1 MSDMDASTILRSAR
15 HDARLTLRELAA
27 RAGTS
32 HATLSAY
39 EHAAKTPSV
48 DTFARVLRAAGYVLD
63 GALARRIEADPRT
76 GLARGDELAAVLELA
91 AQFPARHHPRL
102 RAPIFGRV

>member
-1 MSDMDASTILRSAR
+1 MDAPTILRTAR
-15 HDARLTLRELAA
+15 REARLTLRELAD

-39 EHAAKTPSV
+39 EHAAKAPTI
-48 DTFARVLRAAGYVLD
+48 DTVTRVLHAAGYVLD
-63 GALARRIEADPRT
+63 GTLTRRIEADPRT

-91 AQFPARHHPRL
+91 AQFPARHDAEL
-102 RAPIFGRV
+102 RAPVFGRG

>member
-1 MSDMDASTILRSAR
+1 MDAPTILRSAR
-15 HDARLTLRELAA
+15 REARLTLRELAD

-39 EHAAKTPSV
+39 EHAAKAPTI
-48 DTFARVLRAAGYVLD
+48 DTFTRVLHAAGYVLD
-63 GALARRIEADPRT
+63 GTLTRRIEADPRT

-91 AQFPARHHPRL
+91 AQFPARHDAEL
-102 RAPIFGRV
+102 RAPVFGRG

>member
-1 MSDMDASTILRSAR
+1 MDASTLLRVAR
-15 HDARLTLRELAA
+15 REAQLTLRELAE

-48 DTFARVLRAAGYVLD
+48 ATFARVLRAAGYVLE
-63 GALARRIEADPRT
+63 GELTRRIDTDPRT

-91 AQFPARHHPRL
+91 AQFPARHHPHL
-102 RAPIFGRV
+102 RAPVFGRS

>member
-1 MSDMDASTILRSAR
+1 MDAPTILRTAR
-15 HDARLTLRELAA
+15 REARLTLRELAD

-39 EHAAKTPSV
+39 EHAAKTPTI

-63 GALARRIEADPRT
+63 GTLTRRIEADPRT

-91 AQFPARHHPRL
+91 AQFPARHDAEL
-102 RAPIFGRV
+102 RAPVFGRG

>member
-1 MSDMDASTILRSAR
+1 MDAPTILRTAR
-15 HDARLTLRELAA
+15 REARLTLRELAD

-39 EHAAKTPSV
+39 EHAAKAPTI

-63 GALARRIEADPRT
+63 GTLTRRIEADPRT

-91 AQFPARHHPRL
+91 AQFPARHDAEL
-102 RAPIFGRV
+102 RAPVFGRG

>member
-1 MSDMDASTILRSAR
+1 MDAPTILRTAR
-15 HDARLTLRELAA
+15 REARLTLRELAD

-39 EHAAKTPSV
+39 EHAAKTPTV

-63 GALARRIEADPRT
+63 GALTRRIEADPRT

-91 AQFPARHHPRL
+91 AQFPARHDAEL
-102 RAPIFGRV
+102 RAPVFGRG

>member
-1 MSDMDASTILRSAR
+1 MDAPTILRSAR
-15 HDARLTLRELAA
+15 REARLTLRELAD

-39 EHAAKTPSV
+39 EHAAKTPTI

-63 GALARRIEADPRT
+63 GTLTRRIEADPRT

-91 AQFPARHHPRL
+91 AQFPARHDAEL
-102 RAPIFGRV
+102 RAPVFGRG

>member
-1 MSDMDASTILRSAR
+1 MDAPTILRSAR
-15 HDARLTLRELAA
+15 REARLTLRELAD

-39 EHAAKTPSV
+39 EHAAKTPTV

-63 GALARRIEADPRT
+63 GTLTRRIEADPRT

-91 AQFPARHHPRL
+91 AQFPARHDAEL
-102 RAPIFGRV
+102 RAPVFGRD

>member
-1 MSDMDASTILRSAR
+1 MDAPTILRSAR
-15 HDARLTLRELAA
+15 REARLTLRELAD

-39 EHAAKTPSV
+39 EHAAKAPTI

-63 GALARRIEADPRT
+63 GTLTRRIEADPRT

-91 AQFPARHHPRL
+91 AQFPARHDAEL
-102 RAPIFGRV
+102 RAPVFGRG

>member
-1 MSDMDASTILRSAR
+1 MSGMDAPLLLRSAR
-15 HDARLTLRELAA
+15 HEARLTLRELAE

-39 EHAAKTPSV
+39 EHAAKTPTT
-48 DTFARVLRAAGYVLD
+48 DTFTRVLRAAGFVLD
-63 GALARRIEADPRT
+63 TELTRRITADPRT

-91 AQFPARHHPRL
+91 AQFPSRHHRQL
-102 RAPIFGRV
+102 RAPVFGRD

>member
-1 MSDMDASTILRSAR
+1 MDAPTLLRSAR
-15 HDARLTLRELAA
+15 REAQLTLRELAE

-39 EHAAKTPSV
+39 EHAAKTPTV

-63 GALARRIEADPRT
+63 GALTRRIEADPRT
-76 GLARGDELAAVLELA
+76 GLPRGDELAAVIELA
-91 AQFPARHHPRL
+91 AQFPARHDQQL
-102 RAPIFGRV
+102 RAPVFGRA

>member
-1 MSDMDASTILRSAR
+1 MDAPTILRSAR
-15 HDARLTLRELAA
+15 REARLTLRELAD

-39 EHAAKTPSV
+39 EHAAKTPTI

-63 GALARRIEADPRT
+63 GTLTRRIEADPRT

-91 AQFPARHHPRL
+91 AQFPARHDAEL
-102 RAPIFGRV
+102 RAPVFGRD

>member
-1 MSDMDASTILRSAR
+1 MDAPTILRTAR
-15 HDARLTLRELAA
+15 REARLTLRELAD

-39 EHAAKTPSV
+39 EHAAKAPTI

-63 GALARRIEADPRT
+63 GTLTRRIEADPRT
-76 GLARGDELAAVLELA
+76 GLARRGAGAGGPVPRPPRCRAARPGVRPGLITTR
-91 AQFPARHHPRL
+91 P
-102 RAPIFGRV
+102 

>member
-1 MSDMDASTILRSAR
+1 MDAPTLLRSAR
-15 HDARLTLRELAA
+15 REAHLTLRELAE

-39 EHAAKTPSV
+39 EHAAKAPTV
-48 DTFARVLRAAGYVLD
+48 DTFTRVLRAAGYVLE
-63 GALARRIEADPRT
+63 GELSRRIAVDPRT

-91 AQFPARHHPRL
+91 AQFPARHHADL
-102 RAPIFGRV
+102 HAPVFGRD